1 MRASALLALVLTL
14 AAAPLDAQAPPAV
27 QEGRALRIGMIGAGA
42 MGAPIGLG
50 LAAAGHEVVFSSRNP
65 AELMELVQ
73 RAAPRATAGYS
84 DAAVYFADVIILA
97 TPPVAFEQLG
107 RDYGALMRG
116 KIVIDISNPRVDRDG
131 EITNQWLER
140 GTGVSMAE
148 FFPGTRFVKAFN
160 TVSPRNFASPVRDGV
175 RVGVPIATD
184 DAEAARVTA
193 QLVQDMGLEP
203 VIVGPLAR
211 AKEFDRGS
219 PIWETSASAQQIR
232 DALGIR

>member
-1 MRASALLALVLTL
+1 
-14 AAAPLDAQAPPAV
+14 
-27 QEGRALRIGMIGAGA
+27 MIGAGA

-65 AELMELVQ
+65 GELMELVQ
-73 RAAPRATAGYS
+73 QAAPRATAGYS
-84 DAAVYFADVIILA
+84 DAAAYFADVIILA
-97 TPPVAFEQLG
+97 TPPVAFEQLA
-107 RDYGALMRG
+107 RDYGELMRG

-160 TVSPRNFASPVRDGV
+160 TVNARNFANPVRDGV
-175 RVGVPIATD
+175 RVGVPIASD
-184 DAEAARVTA
+184 DDEAARVTA

-219 PIWETSASAQQIR
+219 PIWETGASAQEIR
-232 DALGIR
+232 EALGLR